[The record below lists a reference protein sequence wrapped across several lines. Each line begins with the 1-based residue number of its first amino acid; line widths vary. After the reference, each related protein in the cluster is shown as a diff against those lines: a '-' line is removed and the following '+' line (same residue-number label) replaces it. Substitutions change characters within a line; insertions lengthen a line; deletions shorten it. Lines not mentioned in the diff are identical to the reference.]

1 MLNKLRKQCELLMS
15 NDPEKYQVIKDILA
29 NDSAFFEMDVDV
41 SLSILRDLGVEE
53 ENLNKVYLKLIEKE
67 DNN

>member
-1 MLNKLRKQCELLMS
+1 MLDKLRKQCDLLMS

-29 NDSAFFEMDVDV
+29 SDSAFFDMDVDV
-41 SLSILRDLGVEE
+41 SLAILRDLGIEE

-67 DNN
+67 KSN